1 MRRKGRNRSS
11 RGGCEVTG
19 SKRFWKMVSKHFELF
34 VLEIYRR
41 SSAFAI
47 IIILN
52 IFLLSFPTTRMK
64 QTRWTV

>member
-1 MRRKGRNRSS
+1 MRSHGKQAVLKDG
-11 RGGCEVTG
+11 E
-19 SKRFWKMVSKHFELF
+19 KHFELF

-41 SSAFAI
+41 SSSFAI